1 MLSFTHQQFLLALAA
16 YQDSIWPAQPVAYA
30 LGALATV
37 VLVKPKDLFR
47 RLTLGI
53 LALLWAW
60 AAIAYHWL
68 FFTDLTGA
76 ALLFGLL
83 FAAQTGLLFF
93 AAVRRRAPPDL
104 SFRAN
109 PAGFAGAA
117 LIGYALLVYPL
128 LDFWL
133 LAWPRMPWLGISPC
147 PVTLFTLGF
156 LLFSAPRLP
165 VIYWVVPVA
174 WALFEGMTAVLLGIL
189 QDWALLLAGVAAI
202 LLALAGDDRTRSIPP
217 KGRADPAG

>member
-1 MLSFTHQQFLLALAA
+1 MLSFTHPQFLLALAA

-30 LGALATV
+30 LGAFALVALVRPEV
-37 VLVKPKDLFR
+37 VFR

-68 FFTDLTGA
+68 LFSEVTPA

-83 FAAQTGLLFF
+83 FAAQAALLLF
-93 AAVRRRAPPDL
+93 AAVRRRSPPDL
-104 SFRAN
+104 NFRAD
-109 PAGFAGAA
+109 PAGFAGVA
-117 LIGYALLVYPL
+117 LIGYALLIYPV

-156 LLFSAPRLP
+156 LLLSSPRLP
-165 VIYWVVPVA
+165 NGYWLVPIA
-174 WALFEGMTAVLLGIL
+174 WALLEGATAFLLGIM
-189 QDWALLLAGVAAI
+189 QDWALLFAGMAA
-202 LLALAGDDRTRSIPP
+202 LMLGVL
-217 KGRADPAG
+217 GRGHAQRQSRHSSSR